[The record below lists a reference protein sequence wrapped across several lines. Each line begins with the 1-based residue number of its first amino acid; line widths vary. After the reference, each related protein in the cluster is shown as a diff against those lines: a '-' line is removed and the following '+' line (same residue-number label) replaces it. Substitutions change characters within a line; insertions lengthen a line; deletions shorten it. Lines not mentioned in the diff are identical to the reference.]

1 MVTIQLTMESQ
12 ALRAT
17 TDVNVLYPL
26 KRSFGFGDPE
36 GKTAAYQ
43 PLSDRLPVLWLVHG
57 GGDNFSDWVNRTRL
71 AELADKVD
79 LMVVMPSIR
88 DFTSSR
94 RDVDYYTFLT
104 EELPAYI
111 RRIFPAS
118 DKREDNFI
126 GGLSMGGYFSYRIA
140 LNYPERY
147 SHVGSL
153 SSPLDI
159 VEDLRIRHKGSKTL
173 VEADALIGT
182 DRDLRALVEKN
193 LAAGAE
199 LPRMFQACGTE
210 DFTYEINVAMR
221 EFFREKKLD
230 LTYLEGPGIHNW
242 QFWDTYIEKLIE
254 WLPLK
259 KAGEPGKP
267 AGHKFQKGGE

>member
-1 MVTIQLTMESQ
+1 MLF
-12 ALRAT
+12 
-17 TDVNVLYPL
+17 
-26 KRSFGFGDPE
+26 RS
-36 GKTAAYQ
+36 
-43 PLSDRLPVLWLVHG
+43 
-57 GGDNFSDWVNRTRL
+57 
-71 AELADKVD
+71 
-79 LMVVMPSIR
+79 
-88 DFTSSR
+88 
-94 RDVDYYTFLT
+94 
-104 EELPAYI
+104 
-111 RRIFPAS
+111 
-118 DKREDNFI
+118 
-126 GGLSMGGYFSYRIA
+126 
-140 LNYPERY
+140 
-147 SHVGSL
+147 
-153 SSPLDI
+153 
-159 VEDLRIRHKGSKTL
+159 
-173 VEADALIGT
+173 
-182 DRDLRALVEKN
+182 